1 MLLVT
6 IQREKKDW
14 NVQKRN
20 EMERKKNAPHTLNG
34 MGATMTMKLT
44 LMQRHEI
51 NTQTYFRWF
60 AVFLFLLPHTQNIS
74 ATILV
79 PHGNDNSF

>member
-6 IQREKKDW
+6 IQREKKTETY
-14 NVQKRN
+14 KK
-20 EMERKKNAPHTLNG
+20 EMKWREKKMHHTLNG